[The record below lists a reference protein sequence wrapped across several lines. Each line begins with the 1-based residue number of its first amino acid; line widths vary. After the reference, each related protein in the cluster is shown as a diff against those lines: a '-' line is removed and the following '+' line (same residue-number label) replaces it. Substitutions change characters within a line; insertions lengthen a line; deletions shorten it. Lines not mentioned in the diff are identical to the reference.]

1 MGINGF
7 VLPAG
12 VEFSEDEKKG
22 LNALGNYLKEQF
34 EKMATGIKTQE
45 EIIAAVKEEFGKLG
59 ISSEKIEKLEGALKA
74 QGVEIATMKKAA
86 PKHEEH
92 KTLAGAM
99 EEVLKSE
106 DFISAYKNIRSG
118 RGGLSTGEFALKLDT
133 SNVTNEDPNRTVLT
147 TKIYADASPRNAFV
161 QLFSR
166 INVPDDKNRIMY
178 NDASYTDGTGYAE
191 EMKSHTNTDAATLT
205 GKYRELAKL
214 GAVLPFSAESAEDF
228 GYFLAWAQTKA
239 QQGIAAKLD
248 TLLWDGDGVDASQ
261 PKHIYGLKKSGVTA
275 FNAATAGV
283 AGSVSA
289 PNIADLILAM
299 KTQAKVETNDSMAPN
314 YVLMNYATEF
324 KMRTLKNTLGDY
336 ITVLPNG
343 ALSVHGMTIIP
354 TPKLSASELVVLDS
368 TTLQLHDKR
377 NITMEIERVPET
389 DSYRLW
395 LWYRGQ
401 TLVTRPDMK
410 ANIYVANI
418 DTALAAIEKAASASE

>member
-1 MGINGF
+1 MEIKSF

-22 LNALGNYLKEQF
+22 LNALGDYIKGQF
-34 EKMATGIKTQE
+34 EEMVAGIKSQN
-45 EIIAAVKEEFGKLG
+45 EIIEAVKAEFGKLG
-59 ISSEKIEKLEGALKA
+59 LSPEKVEKLEGALKA
-74 QGVEIATMKKAA
+74 QGVEIATMKKGT
-86 PKHEEH
+86 PKQEGH
-92 KTLAGAM
+92 KTLVAAM

-106 DFISAYKNIRSG
+106 EFAAAYKDIRSG
-118 RGGLSTGEFALKLDT
+118 RGSRSTGEFALKLDT

-205 GKYRELAKL
+205 GKYRELSKL

-275 FNAATAGV
+275 FNATTTGV
-283 AGSVSA
+283 AASVSA

-299 KTQAKVETNDSMAPN
+299 KTQAKVETNDSMSPN

-401 TLVTRPDMK
+401 ALVTRPDMK
-410 ANIYVANI
+410 ANIYVADI
-418 DTALAAIEKAASASE
+418 DTALAAIEKAASE

>member
-106 DFISAYKNIRSG
+106 DFISAYKNMRSG
-118 RGGLSTGEFALKLDT
+118 RGSLSTGEFALKLDT

-191 EMKSHTNTDAATLT
+191 EMKSHANTDAATLT
-205 GKYRELAKL
+205 GKYRELSKI

-410 ANIYVANI
+410 ANIYVADI
-418 DTALAAIEKAASASE
+418 DTALAAIEKAASVSE